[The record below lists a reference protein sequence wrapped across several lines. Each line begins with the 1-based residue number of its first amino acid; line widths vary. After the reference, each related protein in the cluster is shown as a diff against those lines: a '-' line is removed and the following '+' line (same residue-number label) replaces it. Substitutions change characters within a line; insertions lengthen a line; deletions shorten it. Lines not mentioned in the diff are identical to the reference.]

1 MQQTALISQLFLLSI
16 AITKQF
22 TDKIIIVAI
31 IMHDLVTLKF
41 PSCPCCP
48 ELRAQFSLLPVN
60 HLNDGKY
67 PVGWVKKARTLVHTV
82 CCL

>member
-1 MQQTALISQLFLLSI
+1 
-16 AITKQF
+16 
-22 TDKIIIVAI
+22 
-31 IMHDLVTLKF
+31 MHDLVTLKF